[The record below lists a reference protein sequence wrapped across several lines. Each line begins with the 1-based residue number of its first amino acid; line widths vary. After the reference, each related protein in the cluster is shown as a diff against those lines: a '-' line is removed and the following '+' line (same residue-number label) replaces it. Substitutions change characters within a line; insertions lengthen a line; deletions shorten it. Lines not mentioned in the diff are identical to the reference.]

1 MFGKRAAKK
10 AAAEPVVE
18 LTPFQKA
25 AQERAILKPFENSQ
39 YWVCGDYAIHYR
51 VDKAAG
57 KEKGKVFVLH
67 GFWMN
72 TMFYDELVEKLNAE
86 GYTVYRVDM
95 PSFGYST
102 RETKGIDYVPTKD
115 VIAKMIADL
124 DDGKGFIL
132 YGHSMG
138 GSVAMEVALLAP
150 KHVEAL
156 VLNAPMFMRNSTDA
170 QAERFTQDR
179 MVKLLTLEAN
189 VIKRL
194 NAPIK
199 LFMYAM
205 SWDKDYA
212 KSFDAKRFT
221 APFADPNAGESLGF
235 FTGHGA
241 GAVCGCRPRHVRL
254 EGRREEGPQSTPE
267 GNGLPSHQGR
277 RPLLPAGADRP
288 RRRVHAGL
296 PEVKAPVLE
305 QPKKHKKKPLRNS
318 QGLFY

>member
-25 AQERAILKPFENSQ
+25 AQERAEMKPFENSQ
-39 YWVCGDYAIHYR
+39 YWVCGDYAMHYR
-51 VDKAAG
+51 IDKASG
-57 KEKGKVFVLH
+57 KEKGKFFLLH

-102 RETKGIDYVPTKD
+102 RETKGIDYVRPAD

-150 KHVEAL
+150 KHVKAL
-156 VLNAPMFMRNSTDA
+156 ILNAPMFMRNSNDK
-170 QAERFTQDR
+170 QAERFLEPR
-179 MVKLLTLEAN
+179 MVSLLTTEAKL
-189 VIKRL
+189 IQKL
-194 NAPIK
+194 NRAIK
-199 LFMYAM
+199 LFVYVMT
-205 SWDKDYA
+205 WDKDYA

-221 APFADPNAGESLGF
+221 APFADPDAGESLGF
-235 FTGHGA
+235 FTGH
-241 GAVCGCRPRHVRL
+241 VKKPDVKTL
-254 EGRREEGPQSTPE
+254 K
-267 GNGLPSHQGR
+267 
-277 RPLLPAGADRP
+277 DI
-288 RRRVHAGL
+288 
-296 PEVKAPVLE
+296 KAPVQYVAGGRDLFVNKGAAKKIRKAL
-305 QPKKHKKKPLRNS
+305 PKGTDCRVIKGAGHCFPQAQTDLAVEYMLDFLK
-318 QGLFY
+318 

>member
-25 AQERAILKPFENSQ
+25 AQERAEMKPFENSQ
-39 YWVCGDYAIHYR
+39 YWVCGDYAMHYR
-51 VDKAAG
+51 IDKAAG
-57 KEKGKVFVLH
+57 KEKGKFFLLH

-102 RETKGIDYVPTKD
+102 RETKGIDYVKPAD

-150 KHVEAL
+150 KHVKAL
-156 VLNAPMFMRNSTDA
+156 ILNAPMFMRNSNDK
-170 QAERFTQDR
+170 QAERFLEPR
-179 MVKLLTLEAN
+179 MVSLLTTEAKL
-189 VIKRL
+189 IQKL
-194 NAPIK
+194 NKAIK
-199 LFMYAM
+199 LFVYVMT
-205 SWDKDYA
+205 WDKDYA

-235 FTGHGA
+235 FTGH
-241 GAVCGCRPRHVRL
+241 VKKPDVKTL
-254 EGRREEGPQSTPE
+254 K
-267 GNGLPSHQGR
+267 NI
-277 RPLLPAGADRP
+277 
-288 RRRVHAGL
+288 
-296 PEVKAPVLE
+296 KAPVQYVAAGRDLFVNKGAAKKIRKAL
-305 QPKKHKKKPLRNS
+305 PKGTDCRVIKGAGHCFPQAQTDLAVEYMLDFLK
-318 QGLFY
+318 

>member
-25 AQERAILKPFENSQ
+25 AQERAEMKPFENSQ
-39 YWVCGDYAIHYR
+39 YWVCGDYAMHYR
-51 VDKAAG
+51 IDKAAG
-57 KEKGKVFVLH
+57 KEKGKFFLLH

-102 RETKGIDYVPTKD
+102 RETKGIDYVKPAD

-150 KHVEAL
+150 KHVKAL
-156 VLNAPMFMRNSTDA
+156 ILNAPMFMRNSNDK
-170 QAERFTQDR
+170 QAERFLEPR
-179 MVKLLTLEAN
+179 MVSLLTTEAKL
-189 VIKRL
+189 IQKL
-194 NAPIK
+194 NRRVP
-199 LFMYAM
+199 
-205 SWDKDYA
+205 
-212 KSFDAKRFT
+212 RFLHG
-221 APFADPNAGESLGF
+221 PREKAGRQDTEEHQGP
-235 FTGHGA
+235 GP
-241 GAVCGCRPRHVRL
+241 VRRRRQRPVRQQR
-254 EGRREEGPQSTPE
+254 RREENPQSPPE
-267 GNGLPSHQGR
+267 RHGLPRHQRR
-277 RPLLPAGADRP
+277 RPLLPAGTDRP
-288 RRRVHAGL
+288 RRRVYVRL

-305 QPKKHKKKPLRNS
+305 QQKKHKKKPLRNEFS
-318 QGLFY
+318 GAFLLIHGA

>member
-25 AQERAILKPFENSQ
+25 AQERAEMKPFENSQ
-39 YWVCGDYAIHYR
+39 YWVCGDYAMHYR
-51 VDKAAG
+51 IDKAAG
-57 KEKGKVFVLH
+57 KEKGKFFLLH

-102 RETKGIDYVPTKD
+102 RETKGIDYVKPAD

-150 KHVEAL
+150 KHVKAL
-156 VLNAPMFMRNSTDA
+156 ILNAPMFMRNSNDK
-170 QAERFTQDR
+170 QAERFLEPR
-179 MVKLLTLEAN
+179 MVSLLTTEAKL
-189 VIKRL
+189 IQKL
-194 NAPIK
+194 NRAIK
-199 LFMYAM
+199 LFVYIMT
-205 SWDKDYA
+205 WDKDYA

-221 APFADPNAGESLGF
+221 APFADPDAGESLGF
-235 FTGHGA
+235 FTGH
-241 GAVCGCRPRHVRL
+241 VKKPDVKTL
-254 EGRREEGPQSTPE
+254 K
-267 GNGLPSHQGR
+267 NI
-277 RPLLPAGADRP
+277 
-288 RRRVHAGL
+288 
-296 PEVKAPVLE
+296 KAPVQYVAAGRDLFVNKGDAKKIRKAL
-305 QPKKHKKKPLRNS
+305 PKGTDCRVIKGAGHCFPQAQTDLAFEYMLDFLK
-318 QGLFY
+318 

>member
-25 AQERAILKPFENSQ
+25 AQERAEMKPFENSQ
-39 YWVCGDYAIHYR
+39 YWVCGDYAMHYR
-51 VDKAAG
+51 IDKAAG
-57 KEKGKVFVLH
+57 KEKGKFFLLH

-102 RETKGIDYVPTKD
+102 RETKGIDYVRPAD
-115 VIAKMIADL
+115 VIAKMSAAL

-150 KHVEAL
+150 KHVKAL
-156 VLNAPMFMRNSTDA
+156 ILNAPMFMRNSNDK
-170 QAERFTQDR
+170 QAERFLEPR
-179 MVKLLTLEAN
+179 MVSLLTTEAKL
-189 VIKRL
+189 IQKL
-194 NAPIK
+194 NKAIK
-199 LFMYAM
+199 LFVYVMT
-205 SWDKDYA
+205 WDKDYA

-235 FTGHGA
+235 FTGH
-241 GAVCGCRPRHVRL
+241 VKKPDVKTL
-254 EGRREEGPQSTPE
+254 K
-267 GNGLPSHQGR
+267 NI
-277 RPLLPAGADRP
+277 
-288 RRRVHAGL
+288 
-296 PEVKAPVLE
+296 KAPVQYVAAGRDLFVNKGAAKKIRKAL
-305 QPKKHKKKPLRNS
+305 PKGTDCRVIKGAGHCFPQAQTDLAVEYMKEFLK
-318 QGLFY
+318 

>member
-25 AQERAILKPFENSQ
+25 AQERAEMKPFENSQ
-39 YWVCGDYAIHYR
+39 YWVCGDYAMHYR
-51 VDKAAG
+51 IDKAAG
-57 KEKGKVFVLH
+57 KEKGKFFLLH

-102 RETKGIDYVPTKD
+102 RETKGIDYVRPAD

-150 KHVEAL
+150 KHVKAL
-156 VLNAPMFMRNSTDA
+156 ILNAPMFMRNSNDK
-170 QAERFTQDR
+170 QAERFLEPR
-179 MVKLLTLEAN
+179 MVSLLTTEAKL
-189 VIKRL
+189 IQKL
-194 NAPIK
+194 NKAIK
-199 LFMYAM
+199 LFVYVMT
-205 SWDKDYA
+205 WDKDYA

-235 FTGHGA
+235 FTGH
-241 GAVCGCRPRHVRL
+241 VKKPDVKTL
-254 EGRREEGPQSTPE
+254 K
-267 GNGLPSHQGR
+267 NI
-277 RPLLPAGADRP
+277 
-288 RRRVHAGL
+288 
-296 PEVKAPVLE
+296 KAPVQYVAGGRDLFVNKGDAKKIRKAL
-305 QPKKHKKKPLRNS
+305 PKGTDCRVIKGAGHCFPQAQTDLAVEYMLDFLK
-318 QGLFY
+318 

>member
-25 AQERAILKPFENSQ
+25 AQERAEMKPFENSQ
-39 YWVCGDYAIHYR
+39 YWVCGDYAMHYR
-51 VDKAAG
+51 IDKAAG
-57 KEKGKVFVLH
+57 KEKGKFFLLH

-102 RETKGIDYVPTKD
+102 RETKGIDYVRPAD

-150 KHVEAL
+150 KHVKAL
-156 VLNAPMFMRNSTDA
+156 ILNAPMFMRNSNDK
-170 QAERFTQDR
+170 QAERFLEPR
-179 MVKLLTLEAN
+179 MVSLLTTEAKL
-189 VIKRL
+189 IQKL
-194 NAPIK
+194 NRAIK
-199 LFMYAM
+199 LFVYVMT
-205 SWDKDYA
+205 WDKDYA

-221 APFADPNAGESLGF
+221 APFADPDAGESLGF
-235 FTGHGA
+235 FTGH
-241 GAVCGCRPRHVRL
+241 VKKPDVKTL
-254 EGRREEGPQSTPE
+254 K
-267 GNGLPSHQGR
+267 NI
-277 RPLLPAGADRP
+277 
-288 RRRVHAGL
+288 
-296 PEVKAPVLE
+296 KAPVQYVAGGRDLFVNKGDAKKIRKAL
-305 QPKKHKKKPLRNS
+305 PKGTDCRVIKGAGHCFPQAQTDLAVEYMKEFLK
-318 QGLFY
+318 

>member
-25 AQERAILKPFENSQ
+25 AQERAEMKPFENSQ
-39 YWVCGDYAIHYR
+39 YWVCGDYAMHYR
-51 VDKAAG
+51 IDKAAG
-57 KEKGKVFVLH
+57 KEKGKLFLLH

-102 RETKGIDYVPTKD
+102 RETKGIDYVRPAD

-150 KHVEAL
+150 KHVKAL
-156 VLNAPMFMRNSTDA
+156 ILNAPMFMRNSNDK
-170 QAERFTQDR
+170 QAERFLEPR
-179 MVKLLTLEAN
+179 MVSLLTTEAKL
-189 VIKRL
+189 IQKL
-194 NAPIK
+194 NKAIK
-199 LFMYAM
+199 LFVYVMT
-205 SWDKDYA
+205 WDKDYA

-235 FTGHGA
+235 FTGH
-241 GAVCGCRPRHVRL
+241 VKKPDVKTL
-254 EGRREEGPQSTPE
+254 K
-267 GNGLPSHQGR
+267 NI
-277 RPLLPAGADRP
+277 
-288 RRRVHAGL
+288 
-296 PEVKAPVLE
+296 KAPVQYVAGGRDLFVNKGDAKKIRKAL
-305 QPKKHKKKPLRNS
+305 PKGTDCRVIKGAGHCFPQAQTDLAVEYMKEFLK
-318 QGLFY
+318 

>member
-25 AQERAILKPFENSQ
+25 AQERAEMKPFENSQ
-39 YWVCGDYAIHYR
+39 YWVCGDYAMHYR
-51 VDKAAG
+51 IDKAAG
-57 KEKGKVFVLH
+57 KEKGKFFLLH

-86 GYTVYRVDM
+86 GYTVYRADM

-150 KHVEAL
+150 KHVKAL
-156 VLNAPMFMRNSTDA
+156 ILNAPMFMRNSNDK
-170 QAERFTQDR
+170 QAERFLEPR
-179 MVKLLTLEAN
+179 MVNLLTTEAKL
-189 VIKRL
+189 IQKL
-194 NAPIK
+194 NRAIK
-199 LFMYAM
+199 LFVYVMT
-205 SWDKDYA
+205 WDKDYA

-221 APFADPNAGESLGF
+221 APFADPDSGESLGF
-235 FTGHGA
+235 STGH
-241 GAVCGCRPRHVRL
+241 VKKPDVKTL
-254 EGRREEGPQSTPE
+254 K
-267 GNGLPSHQGR
+267 NI
-277 RPLLPAGADRP
+277 
-288 RRRVHAGL
+288 
-296 PEVKAPVLE
+296 KAPVQYVAAGRDLFVNKGDAKKIRKAL
-305 QPKKHKKKPLRNS
+305 PKGTDCRVIKGAGHCFPQAQTDLAVEYMLDFLK
-318 QGLFY
+318 

>member
-25 AQERAILKPFENSQ
+25 AQERAEMKPFENSQ
-39 YWVCGDYAIHYR
+39 YWVCGDYAMHYR
-51 VDKAAG
+51 IDKAAG
-57 KEKGKVFVLH
+57 KEKGKFFLLH

-102 RETKGIDYVPTKD
+102 RETKGIDYVKPAD

-150 KHVEAL
+150 KHVKAL
-156 VLNAPMFMRNSTDA
+156 ILNAPMFMRNSNDK
-170 QAERFTQDR
+170 QAERFLEPR
-179 MVKLLTLEAN
+179 MVSLLTTEAKL
-189 VIKRL
+189 IQKL
-194 NAPIK
+194 NKAIK
-199 LFMYAM
+199 LFVYVMT
-205 SWDKDYA
+205 WDKDYA

-221 APFADPNAGESLGF
+221 APFADPDAGESLGF
-235 FTGHGA
+235 FTGH
-241 GAVCGCRPRHVRL
+241 VKKPDVKTL
-254 EGRREEGPQSTPE
+254 K
-267 GNGLPSHQGR
+267 NI
-277 RPLLPAGADRP
+277 
-288 RRRVHAGL
+288 
-296 PEVKAPVLE
+296 KAPVQYVAGGRDLFVNKGDAKKIRKALPKGTDCRVIKGAGHCFPQAQTDLAVQYMLE
-305 QPKKHKKKPLRNS
+305 FLK
-318 QGLFY
+318 

>member
-25 AQERAILKPFENSQ
+25 AQERAEMKPFENSQ
-39 YWVCGDYAIHYR
+39 YWVCGDYAMHYR
-51 VDKAAG
+51 IDKAAG
-57 KEKGKVFVLH
+57 KEKGKFFLLH

-102 RETKGIDYVPTKD
+102 RETKGIDYVKPAD

-150 KHVEAL
+150 KHVKAL
-156 VLNAPMFMRNSTDA
+156 ILNAPMFMRNSTDA
-170 QAERFTQDR
+170 QAERFLEPR
-179 MVKLLTLEAN
+179 MVNLLTLEAKL
-189 VIKRL
+189 IQKL
-194 NAPIK
+194 NRAIK
-199 LFMYAM
+199 LFVYVMT
-205 SWDKDYA
+205 WDKDYA

-221 APFADPNAGESLGF
+221 APFADPDAGESLGF
-235 FTGHGA
+235 FTGH
-241 GAVCGCRPRHVRL
+241 VKKPDVKTL
-254 EGRREEGPQSTPE
+254 K
-267 GNGLPSHQGR
+267 NI
-277 RPLLPAGADRP
+277 
-288 RRRVHAGL
+288 
-296 PEVKAPVLE
+296 KAPVQYVAGGRDLFVNKGDAKKIRKAL
-305 QPKKHKKKPLRNS
+305 PKGTDCRVIKGAGHCFPQAQTDLAVEYMLDFLK
-318 QGLFY
+318 

>member
-25 AQERAILKPFENSQ
+25 AQERAEMKPFENSL
-39 YWVCGDYAIHYR
+39 YWVCGDYAMHYR
-51 VDKAAG
+51 IDKAAG
-57 KEKGKVFVLH
+57 KEKGKFFLLH

-115 VIAKMIADL
+115 VIAKMVADL

-150 KHVEAL
+150 KHVKAL
-156 VLNAPMFMRNSTDA
+156 ILNAPMFMRNSNDK
-170 QAERFTQDR
+170 QAERFLEPR
-179 MVKLLTLEAN
+179 MVSLLTTEAKL
-189 VIKRL
+189 IQKL
-194 NAPIK
+194 NKAIK
-199 LFMYAM
+199 LFVYVMT
-205 SWDKDYA
+205 WDKDYA

-221 APFADPNAGESLGF
+221 APFAYPNAGESLGF
-235 FTGHGA
+235 FTGH
-241 GAVCGCRPRHVRL
+241 VKKPDVKTL
-254 EGRREEGPQSTPE
+254 K
-267 GNGLPSHQGR
+267 NI
-277 RPLLPAGADRP
+277 
-288 RRRVHAGL
+288 
-296 PEVKAPVLE
+296 KAPVQYVAGGRDLFVNKGDAKKIRKALPKGTDCRVIKGAGHCFPQAQTDLAVQYMLE
-305 QPKKHKKKPLRNS
+305 FLK
-318 QGLFY
+318 

>member
-1 MFGKRAAKK
+1 MFGKKKSKK
-10 AAAEPVVE
+10 APAEPVVE

-25 AQERAILKPFENSQ
+25 AQERAEMKPFENSL
-39 YWVCGDYAIHYR
+39 YWVCGDYAMHYR

-57 KEKGKVFVLH
+57 KEKGRFFLLH

-102 RETKGIDYVPTKD
+102 RETKGIDYVRPAD

-150 KHVEAL
+150 KHVKAL
-156 VLNAPMFMRNSTDA
+156 VLNAPMFMRNSNEK
-170 QAERFTQDR
+170 QAERFLEPR
-179 MVKLLTLEAN
+179 MVSLLTTEAKL
-189 VIKRL
+189 IRKL
-194 NAPIK
+194 NRAIK
-199 LFMYAM
+199 LFIYVMT
-205 SWDKDYA
+205 WDKDYA

-221 APFADPNAGESLGF
+221 APFADPDAGESLGF
-235 FTGHGA
+235 FTGH
-241 GAVCGCRPRHVRL
+241 VKKPDVKTL
-254 EGRREEGPQSTPE
+254 K
-267 GNGLPSHQGR
+267 NI
-277 RPLLPAGADRP
+277 
-288 RRRVHAGL
+288 
-296 PEVKAPVLE
+296 KAPVQYVAGSRDLFVNKSAAKKIRKAL
-305 QPKKHKKKPLRNS
+305 PKGTDYRVIKGAGHCFPQAQTDLAVEYMLDFLK
-318 QGLFY
+318 

>member
-25 AQERAILKPFENSQ
+25 AQERAEMKPFENSQ
-39 YWVCGDYAIHYR
+39 YWVCGDYAMHYR
-51 VDKAAG
+51 IDKAAG
-57 KEKGKVFVLH
+57 KEKGKFFLLH

-102 RETKGIDYVPTKD
+102 RETKGIDYVKPAD

-150 KHVEAL
+150 KHVKAL
-156 VLNAPMFMRNSTDA
+156 ILNAPMFMRNSNDK
-170 QAERFTQDR
+170 QAERFLEPR
-179 MVKLLTLEAN
+179 MVSLLTTEAKL
-189 VIKRL
+189 IQKL
-194 NAPIK
+194 NRAIK
-199 LFMYAM
+199 LFVYIMT
-205 SWDKDYA
+205 WDKDYA

-221 APFADPNAGESLGF
+221 APFADPDAGESLGF
-235 FTGHGA
+235 FTGH
-241 GAVCGCRPRHVRL
+241 VKKPDVKTL
-254 EGRREEGPQSTPE
+254 K
-267 GNGLPSHQGR
+267 NI
-277 RPLLPAGADRP
+277 
-288 RRRVHAGL
+288 
-296 PEVKAPVLE
+296 KAPVQYVAGGRDLFVNKGAAKKIRKAL
-305 QPKKHKKKPLRNS
+305 PKGTDCRVIKGAGHCFPQAQTDLAVEYMLDFLK
-318 QGLFY
+318 

>member
-25 AQERAILKPFENSQ
+25 AQERAEMKPFENSQ
-39 YWVCGDYAIHYR
+39 YWVCGDYAMHYR
-51 VDKAAG
+51 IDKAAG
-57 KEKGKVFVLH
+57 KEKGKFFLLH

-102 RETKGIDYVPTKD
+102 RETKGIDYVRPAD

-150 KHVEAL
+150 KHVKAL
-156 VLNAPMFMRNSTDA
+156 ILNAPMFMRNSNDK
-170 QAERFTQDR
+170 QAERFLEPR
-179 MVKLLTLEAN
+179 MVSLLTTEAKL
-189 VIKRL
+189 IQKL
-194 NAPIK
+194 NKAIK
-199 LFMYAM
+199 LFVYVMT
-205 SWDKDYA
+205 WDKDYA

-221 APFADPNAGESLGF
+221 APFADPDAGESLGF
-235 FTGHGA
+235 FTGH
-241 GAVCGCRPRHVRL
+241 VKKPDVKTL
-254 EGRREEGPQSTPE
+254 K
-267 GNGLPSHQGR
+267 NI
-277 RPLLPAGADRP
+277 
-288 RRRVHAGL
+288 
-296 PEVKAPVLE
+296 KAPVQYVAGGRDLFVNKGDAKKIRKAL
-305 QPKKHKKKPLRNS
+305 PKGTDCRVIKGAGHCFPQAQTDLAVEYMLDFLK
-318 QGLFY
+318 

>member
-25 AQERAILKPFENSQ
+25 AQERAEMKPFENSQ
-39 YWVCGDYAIHYR
+39 YWVCGDYAMHYR
-51 VDKAAG
+51 IDKAAG
-57 KEKGKVFVLH
+57 KEKGKFFLLH

-102 RETKGIDYVPTKD
+102 RETKGIDYVRPAD

-150 KHVEAL
+150 KHVKAL
-156 VLNAPMFMRNSTDA
+156 ILNAPMFMRNSNDK
-170 QAERFTQDR
+170 QAERFLEPR
-179 MVKLLTLEAN
+179 MVSLLTTEAKL
-189 VIKRL
+189 IQKL
-194 NAPIK
+194 NRAIK
-199 LFMYAM
+199 LFVYVMT
-205 SWDKDYA
+205 WDKDYA

-221 APFADPNAGESLGF
+221 APFADPDAGESLGF
-235 FTGHGA
+235 FTGH
-241 GAVCGCRPRHVRL
+241 VKKPDIKTL
-254 EGRREEGPQSTPE
+254 K
-267 GNGLPSHQGR
+267 NI
-277 RPLLPAGADRP
+277 
-288 RRRVHAGL
+288 
-296 PEVKAPVLE
+296 KAPVQYVAGSRDLFVNKGAAKKIRKAL
-305 QPKKHKKKPLRNS
+305 PKGTDCRVIKGAGHCFPQAQTDLAVEYMLDFLK
-318 QGLFY
+318 

>member
-25 AQERAILKPFENSQ
+25 AQERAEMKPFENSQ
-39 YWVCGDYAIHYR
+39 YWVCGDYAMHYR
-51 VDKAAG
+51 IDKAAG
-57 KEKGKVFVLH
+57 KEKGKFFLLH

-102 RETKGIDYVPTKD
+102 RETKGIDYVRPAD

-150 KHVEAL
+150 KHVKAL
-156 VLNAPMFMRNSTDA
+156 ILNAPMFMRNSNDK
-170 QAERFTQDR
+170 QAERFLEPR
-179 MVKLLTLEAN
+179 MVSLLTTEAKL
-189 VIKRL
+189 IQKL
-194 NAPIK
+194 NRAIK
-199 LFMYAM
+199 LFVYVMT
-205 SWDKDYA
+205 WDKDYA

-221 APFADPNAGESLGF
+221 APFADPDAGESLGF
-235 FTGHGA
+235 FTGH
-241 GAVCGCRPRHVRL
+241 VKKPDVKTL
-254 EGRREEGPQSTPE
+254 K
-267 GNGLPSHQGR
+267 NI
-277 RPLLPAGADRP
+277 
-288 RRRVHAGL
+288 
-296 PEVKAPVLE
+296 KAPVQYVAGGRDLFVNKGAAKKIRKAL
-305 QPKKHKKKPLRNS
+305 PKGTDCRVIKGAGHCFPQAQTDLAIEYMLDFLK
-318 QGLFY
+318 

>member
-25 AQERAILKPFENSQ
+25 AQERAEMKPFENSQ
-39 YWVCGDYAIHYR
+39 YWVCGDYAMHYR
-51 VDKAAG
+51 IDKAAG
-57 KEKGKVFVLH
+57 KEKGKFFLLH

-102 RETKGIDYVPTKD
+102 RETKGIDYVRPAD

-150 KHVEAL
+150 KHVKAL
-156 VLNAPMFMRNSTDA
+156 ILNAPMFMRNSNDK
-170 QAERFTQDR
+170 QAERFLEPR
-179 MVKLLTLEAN
+179 MVSLLTTEAKL
-189 VIKRL
+189 IQKL
-194 NAPIK
+194 NRAIK
-199 LFMYAM
+199 LFVYVMT
-205 SWDKDYA
+205 WDKDYA

-221 APFADPNAGESLGF
+221 APFADPDAGESLGF
-235 FTGHGA
+235 FTGH
-241 GAVCGCRPRHVRL
+241 VKKPDVKTL
-254 EGRREEGPQSTPE
+254 K
-267 GNGLPSHQGR
+267 
-277 RPLLPAGADRP
+277 DI
-288 RRRVHAGL
+288 
-296 PEVKAPVLE
+296 KAPVQYVAGGRDLFVNKGDAKKIRKAL
-305 QPKKHKKKPLRNS
+305 PKGTDCRVIKGAGHCFPQAQTDLAVEYMKEFLK
-318 QGLFY
+318 

>member
-25 AQERAILKPFENSQ
+25 AQERAEMKPFENSQ
-39 YWVCGDYAIHYR
+39 YWVCGDYAMHYR
-51 VDKAAG
+51 IDKAAG
-57 KEKGKVFVLH
+57 KEKGKFFLLH

-150 KHVEAL
+150 KHVKAL
-156 VLNAPMFMRNSTDA
+156 ILNAPMFMRNSNDK
-170 QAERFTQDR
+170 QAERFLEPR
-179 MVKLLTLEAN
+179 MVSLLTTEAKL
-189 VIKRL
+189 IQKL
-194 NAPIK
+194 NRAIK
-199 LFMYAM
+199 LFVYVMT
-205 SWDKDYA
+205 WDKDYA

-221 APFADPNAGESLGF
+221 APFADPDAGESLGF
-235 FTGHGA
+235 FTGH
-241 GAVCGCRPRHVRL
+241 VKKPDVKTL
-254 EGRREEGPQSTPE
+254 K
-267 GNGLPSHQGR
+267 
-277 RPLLPAGADRP
+277 DI
-288 RRRVHAGL
+288 
-296 PEVKAPVLE
+296 KAPVQYVAGGRDLFVNKGAAKKIRKAL
-305 QPKKHKKKPLRNS
+305 PKGTDCRVIKGAGHCFPQAQTDLAVEYMKEFLK
-318 QGLFY
+318 

>member
-25 AQERAILKPFENSQ
+25 AQERAEMKPFENSQ
-39 YWVCGDYAIHYR
+39 YWVCGDYAMHYR
-51 VDKAAG
+51 IDKAAG
-57 KEKGKVFVLH
+57 KEKGKFFLLH

-102 RETKGIDYVPTKD
+102 RETKGIDYVKPAD

-150 KHVEAL
+150 KHVKAL
-156 VLNAPMFMRNSTDA
+156 ILNAPMFMRNSTDA
-170 QAERFTQDR
+170 QAERFLEPR
-179 MVKLLTLEAN
+179 MVNLLTLEAKL
-189 VIKRL
+189 IQKL
-194 NAPIK
+194 NKAIK
-199 LFMYAM
+199 LFVYVMT
-205 SWDKDYA
+205 WDKDYA

-221 APFADPNAGESLGF
+221 APFADPDAGESLGF
-235 FTGHGA
+235 FTGH
-241 GAVCGCRPRHVRL
+241 VKKPDVKTL
-254 EGRREEGPQSTPE
+254 K
-267 GNGLPSHQGR
+267 NI
-277 RPLLPAGADRP
+277 
-288 RRRVHAGL
+288 
-296 PEVKAPVLE
+296 KAPVQYVAGGRDLFVNKGDAKKIRKAL
-305 QPKKHKKKPLRNS
+305 PKGTDCRVIKGAGHCFPQAQTDLAFEYMLDFLK
-318 QGLFY
+318 

>member
-25 AQERAILKPFENSQ
+25 AQERAEMKPFENSQ
-39 YWVCGDYAIHYR
+39 YWVCGDYAMHYR
-51 VDKAAG
+51 IDKAAG
-57 KEKGKVFVLH
+57 KEKGKFFLLH

-102 RETKGIDYVPTKD
+102 RETKGIDYVKPAD

-150 KHVEAL
+150 KHVKAL
-156 VLNAPMFMRNSTDA
+156 ILNAPMFMRNSNDK
-170 QAERFTQDR
+170 QAERFLEPR
-179 MVKLLTLEAN
+179 MVSLLTTEAKL
-189 VIKRL
+189 IQKL
-194 NAPIK
+194 NKAIK
-199 LFMYAM
+199 LFVYVMT
-205 SWDKDYA
+205 WDKDYA

-221 APFADPNAGESLGF
+221 APFADPDAGESLGF
-235 FTGHGA
+235 FTGH
-241 GAVCGCRPRHVRL
+241 VKKPDVKTL
-254 EGRREEGPQSTPE
+254 K
-267 GNGLPSHQGR
+267 NI
-277 RPLLPAGADRP
+277 
-288 RRRVHAGL
+288 
-296 PEVKAPVLE
+296 KAPVQYVAAGRDLFVNKGDAKKIRKAL
-305 QPKKHKKKPLRNS
+305 PKGTDCRVIKGAGHCFPQAQTDLAVEYMLDFLK
-318 QGLFY
+318 

>member
-25 AQERAILKPFENSQ
+25 AQERAEMKPFENSR
-39 YWVCGDYAIHYR
+39 YWVCGDYAMHYR
-51 VDKAAG
+51 IDKAAG
-57 KEKGKVFVLH
+57 KEKGKFFLLH

-102 RETKGIDYVPTKD
+102 RETKGIDYVKPAD

-150 KHVEAL
+150 KHVKAL
-156 VLNAPMFMRNSTDA
+156 ILNAPMFMRNSNDK
-170 QAERFTQDR
+170 QAERFLEPR
-179 MVKLLTLEAN
+179 MVSLLTTEAKL
-189 VIKRL
+189 IQKL
-194 NAPIK
+194 NRAIK
-199 LFMYAM
+199 LFVYIMT
-205 SWDKDYA
+205 WDKDYA

-221 APFADPNAGESLGF
+221 APFADPDAGESLGF
-235 FTGHGA
+235 FTGH
-241 GAVCGCRPRHVRL
+241 VKKPDVKTL
-254 EGRREEGPQSTPE
+254 K
-267 GNGLPSHQGR
+267 NI
-277 RPLLPAGADRP
+277 
-288 RRRVHAGL
+288 
-296 PEVKAPVLE
+296 KAPVQYVAGSRDLFVNKGAAKKIRKAL
-305 QPKKHKKKPLRNS
+305 PKGTDCRVIKGAGHCFPQAQTDLAVEYMLDFLK
-318 QGLFY
+318 

>member
-25 AQERAILKPFENSQ
+25 AQERAEMKPFENSQ
-39 YWVCGDYAIHYR
+39 YWVCGDYAMHYR
-51 VDKAAG
+51 IDKAAG
-57 KEKGKVFVLH
+57 KEKGKFFLLH

-86 GYTVYRVDM
+86 GYTVYRADM

-102 RETKGIDYVPTKD
+102 RETKGIDYVKPAD

-150 KHVEAL
+150 KHVKAL
-156 VLNAPMFMRNSTDA
+156 ILNAPMFMRNSNDK
-170 QAERFTQDR
+170 QAERFLEPR
-179 MVKLLTLEAN
+179 MVNLLTTEAKL
-189 VIKRL
+189 IQKL
-194 NAPIK
+194 NRAIK
-199 LFMYAM
+199 LFVYVMT
-205 SWDKDYA
+205 WDKDYA

-235 FTGHGA
+235 FTGH
-241 GAVCGCRPRHVRL
+241 VKKPDVKTL
-254 EGRREEGPQSTPE
+254 K
-267 GNGLPSHQGR
+267 NI
-277 RPLLPAGADRP
+277 
-288 RRRVHAGL
+288 
-296 PEVKAPVLE
+296 KAPVQYVAAGRDLFVNKGAAKKIRKAL
-305 QPKKHKKKPLRNS
+305 PKGTDCRVIKGAGHCFPQAQTDLAVEYMLDFLK
-318 QGLFY
+318 

>member
-25 AQERAILKPFENSQ
+25 AQERAEMKPFENSL
-39 YWVCGDYAIHYR
+39 YWVCGDYAMHYR
-51 VDKAAG
+51 IDKAAG
-57 KEKGKVFVLH
+57 KEKGKFFLLH

-102 RETKGIDYVPTKD
+102 RETKGIDYVKPAD

-150 KHVEAL
+150 KHVKAL
-156 VLNAPMFMRNSTDA
+156 ILNAPMFMRNSNDK
-170 QAERFTQDR
+170 QAERFLEPR
-179 MVKLLTLEAN
+179 MVSLLTTEAKL
-189 VIKRL
+189 IQKL
-194 NAPIK
+194 NKAIK
-199 LFMYAM
+199 LFVYVMT
-205 SWDKDYA
+205 WDKDYA

-221 APFADPNAGESLGF
+221 APFADPDAGESLGF
-235 FTGHGA
+235 FTGH
-241 GAVCGCRPRHVRL
+241 VKKPDVKTL
-254 EGRREEGPQSTPE
+254 K
-267 GNGLPSHQGR
+267 NI
-277 RPLLPAGADRP
+277 
-288 RRRVHAGL
+288 
-296 PEVKAPVLE
+296 KAPVQYVAGSRDLFVNKGDAKKIRKAL
-305 QPKKHKKKPLRNS
+305 PKGTDCRVIKGAGHCFPQAQTDLAVEYMLDFLK
-318 QGLFY
+318 

>member
-25 AQERAILKPFENSQ
+25 AQERAEMKPFENSL
-39 YWVCGDYAIHYR
+39 YWVCGDYAMHYR
-51 VDKAAG
+51 IDKAAG
-57 KEKGKVFVLH
+57 KEKGKFFLLH

-102 RETKGIDYVPTKD
+102 RETKGIDYVKPAD

-150 KHVEAL
+150 KHVKAL
-156 VLNAPMFMRNSTDA
+156 ILNAPMFMRNSNDK
-170 QAERFTQDR
+170 QAERVLEPR
-179 MVKLLTLEAN
+179 MVSLLTTEAKL
-189 VIKRL
+189 IQKL
-194 NAPIK
+194 NKAIK
-199 LFMYAM
+199 LFVYVMT
-205 SWDKDYA
+205 WDKDYA

-221 APFADPNAGESLGF
+221 APFADPDAGESLGF
-235 FTGHGA
+235 FTGH
-241 GAVCGCRPRHVRL
+241 VKKPDVKTL
-254 EGRREEGPQSTPE
+254 K
-267 GNGLPSHQGR
+267 NI
-277 RPLLPAGADRP
+277 
-288 RRRVHAGL
+288 
-296 PEVKAPVLE
+296 KAPVQYVAGGRDLFVNKGDAKKIRKAL
-305 QPKKHKKKPLRNS
+305 PKGTDCRVIKGAGHCFPQAQTDLAVEYMKEFLK
-318 QGLFY
+318 

>member
-102 RETKGIDYVPTKD
+102 RETKGIDYVRPAD

-150 KHVEAL
+150 KHVKAL
-156 VLNAPMFMRNSTDA
+156 ILNAPMFTRNSNDK
-170 QAERFTQDR
+170 QAERFLEPR
-179 MVKLLTLEAN
+179 MVSLLTTEAKL
-189 VIKRL
+189 IQKL
-194 NAPIK
+194 NRAIK
-199 LFMYAM
+199 LFVYVMT
-205 SWDKDYA
+205 WDKDYA

-221 APFADPNAGESLGF
+221 APFADPDAGESLGF
-235 FTGHGA
+235 FTGH
-241 GAVCGCRPRHVRL
+241 VKKPDVKTL
-254 EGRREEGPQSTPE
+254 K
-267 GNGLPSHQGR
+267 NI
-277 RPLLPAGADRP
+277 
-288 RRRVHAGL
+288 
-296 PEVKAPVLE
+296 KAPVQYVAGSRDLFVNKGAAKKIRKAL
-305 QPKKHKKKPLRNS
+305 PKGTDCRVIKGAGHCFPQAQTDLAVEYMLDFLK
-318 QGLFY
+318 

>member
-25 AQERAILKPFENSQ
+25 AQERAEMKPFENSQ
-39 YWVCGDYAIHYR
+39 YWVCGDYAMHYR
-51 VDKAAG
+51 IDKAAG
-57 KEKGKVFVLH
+57 KEKGKFFLLH

-102 RETKGIDYVPTKD
+102 RETKGIDYVKPAD

-150 KHVEAL
+150 KHVKAL
-156 VLNAPMFMRNSTDA
+156 ILNAPMFMRNSNDK
-170 QAERFTQDR
+170 QAERFLEPR
-179 MVKLLTLEAN
+179 MVSLLTTEAKL
-189 VIKRL
+189 IQKL
-194 NAPIK
+194 NRAIK
-199 LFMYAM
+199 LFVYVMT
-205 SWDKDYA
+205 WDKDYA

-221 APFADPNAGESLGF
+221 APFADPDAGESLGF
-235 FTGHGA
+235 FTGH
-241 GAVCGCRPRHVRL
+241 VKKPDVKTL
-254 EGRREEGPQSTPE
+254 K
-267 GNGLPSHQGR
+267 NI
-277 RPLLPAGADRP
+277 
-288 RRRVHAGL
+288 
-296 PEVKAPVLE
+296 KAPVQYVAGGRDLFVNKGDAKKIRKAL
-305 QPKKHKKKPLRNS
+305 PKGTDCRVIKGAGHCFPQAQTDLAVEYMLDFLK
-318 QGLFY
+318 

>member
-25 AQERAILKPFENSQ
+25 AQERAEMKPFENSQ
-39 YWVCGDYAIHYR
+39 YWVCGDYAMHYR
-51 VDKAAG
+51 IDKAAG
-57 KEKGKVFVLH
+57 KEKGKFFLLH

-102 RETKGIDYVPTKD
+102 RETKGIDYVRPAD

-150 KHVEAL
+150 KHVKAL
-156 VLNAPMFMRNSTDA
+156 ILNAPMFMRNSNDK
-170 QAERFTQDR
+170 QAERFLEPR
-179 MVKLLTLEAN
+179 MVNLLTY
-189 VIKRL
+189 V
-194 NAPIK
+194 
-199 LFMYAM
+199 MT
-205 SWDKDYA
+205 WDKDYA

-221 APFADPNAGESLGF
+221 APFADPDAGESLGF
-235 FTGHGA
+235 FTGH
-241 GAVCGCRPRHVRL
+241 VKKPDVKTL
-254 EGRREEGPQSTPE
+254 K
-267 GNGLPSHQGR
+267 NI
-277 RPLLPAGADRP
+277 
-288 RRRVHAGL
+288 
-296 PEVKAPVLE
+296 KAPVQYVAAGRDLFVNKGAAKKIRKALPKGTDCRVIKGAGHCFPQAQTDLAVQYMLE
-305 QPKKHKKKPLRNS
+305 FLK
-318 QGLFY
+318 

>member
-25 AQERAILKPFENSQ
+25 AQERAEMKPFENSQ
-39 YWVCGDYAIHYR
+39 YWVCGDYAMHYR
-51 VDKAAG
+51 IDKAAG

-102 RETKGIDYVPTKD
+102 RETKGIDYVKPAD

-150 KHVEAL
+150 KHVKAL
-156 VLNAPMFMRNSTDA
+156 ILNAPMFMRNSNDK
-170 QAERFTQDR
+170 QAERFLEPR
-179 MVKLLTLEAN
+179 MVSLLTTEAKL
-189 VIKRL
+189 IQKL
-194 NAPIK
+194 NKAIK
-199 LFMYAM
+199 LFVYVMT
-205 SWDKDYA
+205 WDKDYA

-221 APFADPNAGESLGF
+221 APFADPDAGESLGF
-235 FTGHGA
+235 FTGH
-241 GAVCGCRPRHVRL
+241 VKKPDVKTL
-254 EGRREEGPQSTPE
+254 K
-267 GNGLPSHQGR
+267 NI
-277 RPLLPAGADRP
+277 
-288 RRRVHAGL
+288 
-296 PEVKAPVLE
+296 KAPVQYVAGSRDLFVNKGDAKKIRKAL
-305 QPKKHKKKPLRNS
+305 PKGTDCRVIKGAGHCFPQAQTDLAVEYMKEFLK
-318 QGLFY
+318 

>member
-25 AQERAILKPFENSQ
+25 AQERAEMKPFENSQ
-39 YWVCGDYAIHYR
+39 YWVCGDYAMHYR
-51 VDKAAG
+51 IDKAAG
-57 KEKGKVFVLH
+57 KEKGKFFLLH

-102 RETKGIDYVPTKD
+102 RETKGIDYVKPAD

-150 KHVEAL
+150 KHVKAL
-156 VLNAPMFMRNSTDA
+156 ILNAPMFMRNSNDK
-170 QAERFTQDR
+170 QAERFLEPR
-179 MVKLLTLEAN
+179 MVNLLTTEAKL
-189 VIKRL
+189 IQKL
-194 NAPIK
+194 NRAIK
-199 LFMYAM
+199 LFVYVMT
-205 SWDKDYA
+205 WDKDYA

-221 APFADPNAGESLGF
+221 APFADPDAGESLGF
-235 FTGHGA
+235 FTGH
-241 GAVCGCRPRHVRL
+241 VKKPDVKTL
-254 EGRREEGPQSTPE
+254 K
-267 GNGLPSHQGR
+267 NI
-277 RPLLPAGADRP
+277 
-288 RRRVHAGL
+288 
-296 PEVKAPVLE
+296 KAPVQYVAAGRDLFVNKGAAKKIRKAL
-305 QPKKHKKKPLRNS
+305 PKGTDCRVIKGAGHCFPQAQTDLAVEYMKEFLK
-318 QGLFY
+318 

>member
-25 AQERAILKPFENSQ
+25 AQERAEMKPFENSQ
-39 YWVCGDYAIHYR
+39 YWVCGDYAMHYR
-51 VDKAAG
+51 IDKAAG
-57 KEKGKVFVLH
+57 KEKGKFFLLH

-102 RETKGIDYVPTKD
+102 RETKGIDYVKPAD

-150 KHVEAL
+150 KHVKAL
-156 VLNAPMFMRNSTDA
+156 ILNAPMFMRNSNDK
-170 QAERFTQDR
+170 QAERFLEPR
-179 MVKLLTLEAN
+179 MVSLLTTEAKL
-189 VIKRL
+189 IQKL
-194 NAPIK
+194 NKAIK
-199 LFMYAM
+199 LFVYVMT
-205 SWDKDYA
+205 WDTDYA

-221 APFADPNAGESLGF
+221 APFADPDAGESLGF
-235 FTGHGA
+235 FTGH
-241 GAVCGCRPRHVRL
+241 VKKPDVKTL
-254 EGRREEGPQSTPE
+254 K
-267 GNGLPSHQGR
+267 NI
-277 RPLLPAGADRP
+277 
-288 RRRVHAGL
+288 
-296 PEVKAPVLE
+296 KAPVQYVAGSRDLFVNKGDAKKIRKAL
-305 QPKKHKKKPLRNS
+305 PKGTDCRVIKGAGHCFPQAQTDLAVEYMKEFLK
-318 QGLFY
+318 

>member
-25 AQERAILKPFENSQ
+25 AQERAEMKPFENSL
-39 YWVCGDYAIHYR
+39 YWVCGDYAMHYR
-51 VDKAAG
+51 IDKAAG
-57 KEKGKVFVLH
+57 KEKGKFFLLH

-115 VIAKMIADL
+115 VIAKMVADL

-150 KHVEAL
+150 KHVKAL
-156 VLNAPMFMRNSTDA
+156 ILNAPMFMRNSNDK
-170 QAERFTQDR
+170 QAERFLEPR
-179 MVKLLTLEAN
+179 MVSLLTTEAKL
-189 VIKRL
+189 IQKL
-194 NAPIK
+194 NKAIK
-199 LFMYAM
+199 LFVYVMT
-205 SWDKDYA
+205 WDKDYA

-221 APFADPNAGESLGF
+221 APFADPDAGESLGF
-235 FTGHGA
+235 FTGH
-241 GAVCGCRPRHVRL
+241 VKKPDVKTL
-254 EGRREEGPQSTPE
+254 K
-267 GNGLPSHQGR
+267 NI
-277 RPLLPAGADRP
+277 
-288 RRRVHAGL
+288 
-296 PEVKAPVLE
+296 KAPVQYVAGGRDLFVNKGDAKKIRKAL
-305 QPKKHKKKPLRNS
+305 PKGTDCRVIKGAGHCFPQAQTDLAVEYMLDFLK
-318 QGLFY
+318 

>member
-25 AQERAILKPFENSQ
+25 AQERAEMKPFENSQ
-39 YWVCGDYAIHYR
+39 YWVCGDYAMHYR
-51 VDKAAG
+51 IDKAAG
-57 KEKGKVFVLH
+57 KEKGKFFLLH

-102 RETKGIDYVPTKD
+102 RETKGIDYVRPAD

-150 KHVEAL
+150 KHVKAL
-156 VLNAPMFMRNSTDA
+156 ILNAPMFMRNSNDK
-170 QAERFTQDR
+170 QAERFLEPR
-179 MVKLLTLEAN
+179 MVSLLTTEAKL
-189 VIKRL
+189 IQKL
-194 NAPIK
+194 NRAIK
-199 LFMYAM
+199 LFVYVMT
-205 SWDKDYA
+205 WDKDYA

-221 APFADPNAGESLGF
+221 APFADPDAGESLGF
-235 FTGHGA
+235 FTGH
-241 GAVCGCRPRHVRL
+241 VKKPDVKTL
-254 EGRREEGPQSTPE
+254 K
-267 GNGLPSHQGR
+267 NI
-277 RPLLPAGADRP
+277 
-288 RRRVHAGL
+288 
-296 PEVKAPVLE
+296 KAPVQYVAAGRDLFVNKGAAKKIRKAL
-305 QPKKHKKKPLRNS
+305 PKGTDCRVIKGAGHCFPQAQTDLAVEYMKEFLK
-318 QGLFY
+318 

>member
-25 AQERAILKPFENSQ
+25 AQERAEMKPFENSR
-39 YWVCGDYAIHYR
+39 YWVCGDYAMHYR
-51 VDKAAG
+51 IDKAAG
-57 KEKGKVFVLH
+57 KEKGKFFLLH

-102 RETKGIDYVPTKD
+102 RETKGIDYVRPAD

-150 KHVEAL
+150 KHVKAL
-156 VLNAPMFMRNSTDA
+156 ILNAPMFMRNSNDK
-170 QAERFTQDR
+170 QAERFLEPR
-179 MVKLLTLEAN
+179 MVSLLTTEAKL
-189 VIKRL
+189 IQKL
-194 NAPIK
+194 NRAIK
-199 LFMYAM
+199 LFVYVMT
-205 SWDKDYA
+205 WDKDYA

-221 APFADPNAGESLGF
+221 APFADPDAGESLGF
-235 FTGHGA
+235 FTGH
-241 GAVCGCRPRHVRL
+241 VKKPDVKTL
-254 EGRREEGPQSTPE
+254 K
-267 GNGLPSHQGR
+267 NI
-277 RPLLPAGADRP
+277 
-288 RRRVHAGL
+288 
-296 PEVKAPVLE
+296 KAPVQYVAGSRDLFVNKGAAKKIRKAL
-305 QPKKHKKKPLRNS
+305 PKGTDCRVIKGAGHCFPQAQTDLAVEYMLDFLK
-318 QGLFY
+318 

>member
-10 AAAEPVVE
+10 APAEPVVE

-25 AQERAILKPFENSQ
+25 AQERAEMKPFENSQ
-39 YWVCGDYAIHYR
+39 YWVCGDYAMHYR
-51 VDKAAG
+51 IDKAAG
-57 KEKGKVFVLH
+57 KEKGKFFLLH

-102 RETKGIDYVPTKD
+102 RETKGIDYVRPAD

-150 KHVEAL
+150 KHVKAL
-156 VLNAPMFMRNSTDA
+156 ILNAPMFMRNSNDK
-170 QAERFTQDR
+170 QAERFLEPR
-179 MVKLLTLEAN
+179 MVSLLTTEAKL
-189 VIKRL
+189 IQKL
-194 NAPIK
+194 NKAIK
-199 LFMYAM
+199 LFVYVMT
-205 SWDKDYA
+205 WDKDYA

-221 APFADPNAGESLGF
+221 APFADPDAGESLGF
-235 FTGHGA
+235 FTGH
-241 GAVCGCRPRHVRL
+241 VKKPDVKTL
-254 EGRREEGPQSTPE
+254 K
-267 GNGLPSHQGR
+267 NI
-277 RPLLPAGADRP
+277 
-288 RRRVHAGL
+288 
-296 PEVKAPVLE
+296 KAPVQYVAGSRDLFVNKGDAKKIRKAL
-305 QPKKHKKKPLRNS
+305 PKGTDCRVIKGAGHCFPQAQTDLAVEYMLDFLK
-318 QGLFY
+318 

>member
-25 AQERAILKPFENSQ
+25 AQERAEMKPFENSL
-39 YWVCGDYAIHYR
+39 YWVCGDYAMHYR
-51 VDKAAG
+51 IDKAAG
-57 KEKGKVFVLH
+57 KEKGKFFLLH

-102 RETKGIDYVPTKD
+102 RETKGIDYVRPAD

-150 KHVEAL
+150 KHVKAL
-156 VLNAPMFMRNSTDA
+156 ILNAPMFMRNSNDK
-170 QAERFTQDR
+170 QAERFLEPR
-179 MVKLLTLEAN
+179 MVSLLTTEAKL
-189 VIKRL
+189 IQKL
-194 NAPIK
+194 NKAIK
-199 LFMYAM
+199 LFVYVMT
-205 SWDKDYA
+205 WDKDYA

-235 FTGHGA
+235 FTGH
-241 GAVCGCRPRHVRL
+241 VKKPDVKTL
-254 EGRREEGPQSTPE
+254 K
-267 GNGLPSHQGR
+267 NI
-277 RPLLPAGADRP
+277 
-288 RRRVHAGL
+288 
-296 PEVKAPVLE
+296 KAPVQYVAAGRDLFVNKGAAKKIRKAL
-305 QPKKHKKKPLRNS
+305 PKGTDCRVIKGAGHCFPQAQTDLAVEYMLDFLK
-318 QGLFY
+318 

>member
-25 AQERAILKPFENSQ
+25 AQERAEMKPFENSQ
-39 YWVCGDYAIHYR
+39 YWVCGDYAMHYR
-51 VDKAAG
+51 IDKAAG
-57 KEKGKVFVLH
+57 KEKGKFFLLH

-102 RETKGIDYVPTKD
+102 RETKGIDYVKPAD

-150 KHVEAL
+150 KHVKAL
-156 VLNAPMFMRNSTDA
+156 ILNAPMFMRNSNDK
-170 QAERFTQDR
+170 QAERFLEPR
-179 MVKLLTLEAN
+179 MVSLLTTEAKL
-189 VIKRL
+189 IQKL
-194 NAPIK
+194 NKAIK
-199 LFMYAM
+199 LFVYVMT
-205 SWDKDYA
+205 WDKDYA

-221 APFADPNAGESLGF
+221 APFADPDAGESLGF
-235 FTGHGA
+235 FTGH
-241 GAVCGCRPRHVRL
+241 VKKPDVKTL
-254 EGRREEGPQSTPE
+254 K
-267 GNGLPSHQGR
+267 
-277 RPLLPAGADRP
+277 DI
-288 RRRVHAGL
+288 
-296 PEVKAPVLE
+296 KAPVQYVAGGRDLFVNKGAAKKIRKAL
-305 QPKKHKKKPLRNS
+305 PKGTDCRVIKGAGHCFPQAQTDLAVEYMLDFLK
-318 QGLFY
+318 